1 MSVASLLLPLFVQV
15 GLTFALMLW
24 MASHRVAAVKSGT
37 VRPRDIAL
45 RQPNWPERT
54 TQIANCFHNQLELP
68 VLFYV
73 LVALILITDTNST
86 IFVLLAWLFVITRL
100 VHAFI
105 HTGSNR
111 VDQRFYAMAAG
122 MAVLIVMWVIFA
134 ARILMAEGL

>member
-15 GLTFALMLW
+15 GLTFVLMLW
-24 MASHRVAAVKSGT
+24 MASHRVTAIKAGT

-45 RQPNWPERT
+45 RQTNWPPRA

-73 LVALILITDTNST
+73 LVALILVTSTNSA
-86 IFVLLAWLFVITRL
+86 IFVLLAWLFVIARL

-111 VDQRFYAMAAG
+111 VDRRFYAMAAG
-122 MAVLIVMWVIFA
+122 MAILVAMWVVFA
-134 ARILMAEGL
+134 VRILSAGGV

>member
-1 MSVASLLLPLFVQV
+1 MSVASLLLPVFVQV
-15 GLTFALMLW
+15 GLTFVLMGW
-24 MASHRVAAVKSGT
+24 MASHRVAAIRAGA

-45 RQPNWPERT
+45 REPNWPPRA

-68 VLFYV
+68 MLFYV
-73 LVALILITDTNST
+73 LVALILITNTNST
-86 IFVLLAWLFVITRL
+86 IFVILAWAFVLTRL

-122 MAVLIVMWVIFA
+122 MAVLVAMWVVFA
-134 ARILMAEGL
+134 VRILSAEGL